1 MFVKQRT
8 IKRILE
14 VVNILESWRIQKVVF
29 NIKLFFFGYNNI
41 KLNPLKKHQIKSL
54 KKHQDK

>member
-29 NIKLFFFGYNNI
+29 NIKLFFWVQQ
-41 KLNPLKKHQIKSL
+41 HQVKSL
-54 KKHQDK
+54 KKTSN